1 MPRALV
7 NAQSSPPIE
16 VEYETFG
23 DPADPTLLLVV
34 GFTAQLTMWPVEFC
48 EMLATKGLHVV
59 VFDNRDCGLSTKLD
73 GATVD
78 VDTVVMA
85 ALSEQPD
92 LLPPVP
98 YTLSDMA
105 ADAMGLL
112 DHLGIASA
120 HVAGA
125 SMGGMIAQTIAIEH
139 PGRTRSLVSIMSTTG
154 DPDVST
160 PTAEAASALLDPPPT
175 ERAAFIENSVRSL
188 VWQSKRYGDADKTR
202 AQAALDFDRSFYPEG
217 AARQLSAIYASGRRS
232 ALLPSVRT
240 PTLVIHGRDDTLF
253 PVAAAER
260 TSALIEGAHL
270 MVLADMGHDLPEPL
284 WPLVT
289 GAIAAHLALADQSST
304 HQRSNPCPVH

>member
-16 VEYETFG
+16 VEYETYG
-23 DPADPTLLLVV
+23 NPGDPTLLLVM
-34 GFTAQLTMWPVEFC
+34 GFTAQLTVWPAGFC
-48 EMLATKGLHVV
+48 EMLAAHGLHVL
-59 VFDNRDCGLSTKLD
+59 VFDNRDCGLSTKFD
-73 GATVD
+73 GVTVD
-78 VDTVVMA
+78 VDAVVMA
-85 ALSEQPD
+85 ALTEQPE

-112 DHLGIASA
+112 DHLGIATA

-139 PGRTRSLVSIMSTTG
+139 PQRTRSLVSIMSTPG

-160 PTAEAASALLDPPPT
+160 PTPEAAAALLDPPPT
-175 ERAAFIENSVRSL
+175 ERSAYIENSERSL
-188 VWQSKRYGDADKTR
+188 IWHSKRYGNAEEVR
-202 AQAALDFDRSFYPEG
+202 AEAARDFDRSFYPEG
-217 AARQLSAIYASGRRS
+217 AARQLAAIYASGSRS
-232 ALLPSVRT
+232 TLLPSVHA

-260 TSALIEGAHL
+260 TAELIEGAHL
-270 MVLADMGHDLPEPL
+270 LLLADAGHDLPEPL
-284 WPLVT
+284 WPLIT
-289 GAIAAHLALADQSST
+289 GAMAANAALADRLIT
-304 HQRSNPCPVH
+304 R